1 MQRIHTFLMS
11 RINFRIIAMKSH
23 TRFMLLTLCG
33 LLAGF
38 DSARAQL
45 PGNFAAPLLRISP
58 YARQVAMGEAATAL
72 SNDLNAL
79 RYNIG
84 SLGTLEY
91 SSFGMHY
98 HQWIQDTYQGALEG
112 AVRTRFGVIGAN
124 LTYFDEGVLSEIDEN
139 FNPTG
144 FSFDNHD
151 LAVTL
156 GYGYRFMLV
165 NNAELGVGLS
175 GKYVRQDLVNQIGTA
190 FGADA
195 GFRFAWKGIALGATL
210 QNFTLSKLRVDSTA
224 TSFRLPETIRG
235 GLAFDL
241 PIPDRRLKWK
251 VAVDAAK
258 FADKADKNVRIYAG
272 TELRLSDLFSV
283 RGGYKIR
290 DEEISRWSAGFGLII
305 PMAWF
310 GGSSTSLDYAYS
322 PLEAFDTQAHRFSL
336 SFSFGKVAA
345 ATGVFASGEA
355 QAELDKARRAREEAE
370 EARLAA
376 LEAEGRLRDV
386 EDRMGKMEEEM
397 KKRFEELTEL
407 IKSSKNLSAR
417 QDQQGN
423 VVATIS
429 DVGVDD
435 INFDF
440 DKAEIRPAMA
450 DALNKITEILTSIY
464 PGSLVWLSGH
474 TDNLG
479 TEEYNFHLAQRRID
493 SVVRYLESRNIL
505 RGRFVDPIPYG
516 EWQPL
521 NDNRTEADQAANR
534 RVEFLIYTGENKP
547 GVHPASMIQTVAV
560 RNDSIVVEGN
570 GTLTFTQKLLDN
582 PPRALLVFP
591 KVYIPD
597 AKTFT
602 INKGNV
608 QQARLGFHPEEGS
621 TWVVLDLFAP
631 VAPVATSVGKTVRI
645 LPEPAASATKEQNQ

>member
-1 MQRIHTFLMS
+1 MKRIHNFIMS
-11 RINFRIIAMKSH
+11 LINFRIIAMKSH
-23 TRFMLLTLCG
+23 TRFMLFALCALLTSLET
-33 LLAGF
+33 AY
-38 DSARAQL
+38 AQL

-84 SLGTLEY
+84 SLGTLDY
-91 SSFGMHY
+91 SSFGIHY
-98 HQWIQDTYQGALEG
+98 HQWIEDTYQGALEG

-151 LAVTL
+151 LALTL
-156 GYGYRFMLV
+156 GYGYRFMLPS
-165 NNAELGVGLS
+165 NSELGVGLS

-210 QNFTLSKLRVDSTA
+210 QNFTLSKLRVDTTA
-224 TSFRLPETIRG
+224 TAFRLPETIRG

-258 FADKADKNVRIYAG
+258 FADKNDKNVRIYAG

-305 PMAWF
+305 PMGWF

-336 SFSFGKVAA
+336 SFSFGKVP
-345 ATGVFASGEA
+345 ATAGIFASGA
-355 QAELDKARRAREEAE
+355 ADAELEKARRAREEAE

-386 EDRMGKMEEEM
+386 EDRMSKLEEEM
-397 KKRFEELTEL
+397 LRKFEE
-407 IKSSKNLSAR
+407 IKKIAESTQGQIEVAR
-417 QDQQGN
+417 EAGTGN
-423 VVATIS
+423 VLTTLRV
-429 DVGVDD
+429 
-435 INFDF
+435 NFDF
-440 DKAEIRPAMA
+440 DKSDIRTDMTGTLDKLAEI
-450 DALNKITEILTSIY
+450 LNTYE
-464 PGSLVWLSGH
+464 GSQLWIAGH
-474 TDNLG
+474 TDNTG
-479 TEEYNFHLAQRRID
+479 TDEYNFHLSERRMS
-493 SVVRYLESRNIL
+493 SVMNYLVRRNVVS
-505 RGRFVDPIPYG
+505 GRFVDPIPYG
-516 EWQPL
+516 EWRPL
-521 NDNRTEADQAANR
+521 NNNVTADEQFLNR

-547 GVHPASMIQTVAV
+547 GLHPASMIQTVAV

-570 GTLTFTQKLLDN
+570 GELSFTQKLLDN

-608 QQARLGFHPEEGS
+608 QQARLGFHPEDGS

-631 VAPVATSVGKTVRI
+631 IAPVATSVGKTVRI
-645 LPEPAASATKEQNQ
+645 LPEPAASATKEQNR

>member
-1 MQRIHTFLMS
+1 MKRIHNFTMS
-11 RINFRIIAMKSH
+11 LINFRIIAMKSH
-23 TRFMLLTLCG
+23 TRFMLFALCA
-33 LLAGF
+33 LLVGF
-38 DSARAQL
+38 EAAYAQL

-84 SLGTLEY
+84 SLGTLDY
-91 SSFGMHY
+91 SALGLHY
-98 HQWIQDTYQGALEG
+98 HQWIEDTYQGAIEG
-112 AVRTRFGVIGAN
+112 ALRTRFGVIGAN

-151 LAVTL
+151 LALTL
-156 GYGYRFMLV
+156 GYGYRFMLS

-175 GKYVRQDLVNQIGTA
+175 GKYVRQDLINQIGTA

-224 TSFRLPETIRG
+224 TAFRLPETIRG

-272 TELRLSDLFSV
+272 TELRLSDLFAV

-305 PMAWF
+305 PMGWF

-336 SFSFGKVAA
+336 SFSFGKVPA
-345 ATGVFASGEA
+345 ATGIFASGA
-355 QAELDKARRAREEAE
+355 ADAELEKARRAREEAE

-386 EDRMGKMEEEM
+386 EDRMSKLEEEM
-397 KKRFEELTEL
+397 LRKFEE
-407 IKSSKNLSAR
+407 IKKIAESTKGQIEVAR
-417 QDQQGN
+417 EAGTGN
-423 VVATIS
+423 VLTTLRV
-429 DVGVDD
+429 
-435 INFDF
+435 NFDF
-440 DKAEIRPAMA
+440 DKSDIRPDMTGTLDKLAEI
-450 DALNKITEILTSIY
+450 LNTYE
-464 PGSLVWLSGH
+464 GSQLWIAGH
-474 TDNLG
+474 TDNIG
-479 TEEYNFHLAQRRID
+479 TDEYNFHLSERRMS
-493 SVVRYLESRNIL
+493 SVMNYLVRRNVVS
-505 RGRFVDPIPYG
+505 GRFVDPIPYG
-516 EWQPL
+516 EWRPL
-521 NDNRTEADQAANR
+521 NNNVTAEEQFLNR
-534 RVEFLIYTGENKP
+534 RVEFLIYTGDNKP
-547 GVHPASMIQTVAV
+547 GLHPASMIQTVAV

-570 GTLTFTQKLLDN
+570 GELTFTQKILEN

-608 QQARLGFHPEEGS
+608 QQARLGFHPEDGS

-631 VAPVATSVGKTVRI
+631 IAPVATSVGKTVRI
-645 LPEPAASATKEQNQ
+645 LPEPAASATKEQNR